1 MPSPSPDNLE
11 SLHPDELIDLVRE
24 LLTVNEQMR
33 SHTATP
39 PTAAQSLLDDQL
51 RRTSLLTQ
59 LAIEF
64 RESLEPATIV
74 EQTLRAVAVHLVVA
88 GASIILVAPNSSID
102 LATVVIDGNVQPMAH
117 DLAVEV
123 VEKGLAGWVLRHGSS
138 VALSDVA
145 RDRRWLEFSE
155 RHRSGSVIV
164 IPVRQSSATLG
175 VLTVHRAAPYAFSSH
190 DLILLEGVAAQLGVA
205 LSAARHQASERQRR
219 NQAMALL
226 AMSQFLT
233 AERTP
238 PELAGML
245 QEKSV
250 AVFGAQAGLLF
261 LADEAGELQPI
272 LPEDDQRPDE
282 ATVAMASGAARLAWA
297 SQRIAT
303 TGPAPEVT
311 CVAMPLINHGTAIGS
326 YALLHANGGGFSAA
340 VWSLLTVFTHA
351 IASAC
356 ANISLVARLTQQARI
371 LENLVE
377 QRTQQVRRSR
387 DALRAIFDSL
397 NEGILLLDSEERIL
411 AANAHF
417 CTQVVGTHP
426 REVVGQPYAQV
437 WQTIE
442 RRGELSVELLPTSG
456 FGRQRLFVR
465 QNFAGSTRSLL
476 VERTPVG
483 SASRAEQFIEFWR
496 AQPTKR

>member
-1 MPSPSPDNLE
+1 MPSETPDNLE
-11 SLHPDELIDLVRE
+11 TLQPSELLELVRE
-24 LLTVNEQMR
+24 LLMVNEQLR
-33 SHTATP
+33 SQQTTP

-64 RESLEPATIV
+64 RESVDPAAIV
-74 EQTLRAVAVHLVVA
+74 EHTLRAVTVHLVVA
-88 GASIILVAPNSSID
+88 GASIVLVGPNSSIE
-102 LATVVIDGNVQPMAH
+102 LATVVVDGTVQPMDH
-117 DLAVEV
+117 SLAVDV
-123 VEKGLAGWVLRHGSS
+123 VEKGLAGWALRHGSS

-175 VLTVHRAAPYAFSSH
+175 VLTVHRSVPYAFSSH

-238 PELAGML
+238 TELATML
-245 QEKSV
+245 QEKSI

-261 LADEAGELQPI
+261 LADDGDELHPV
-272 LPEDDQRPDE
+272 LPQGDQAPDE
-282 ATVAMASGAARLAWA
+282 NLVSMASGAARLAWA

-303 TGPAPEVT
+303 TGPAPDVT
-311 CVAMPLINHGTAIGS
+311 CVSMPLINHGVAIGA
-326 YALLHANGGGFSAA
+326 YALVHSSGGNFSAA

-351 IASAC
+351 IAAAC
-356 ANISLVARLTQQARI
+356 ANINLVTRLVHQARSLESLVD
-371 LENLVE
+371 
-377 QRTQQVRRSR
+377 QRTQQVIRSR
-387 DALRAIFDSL
+387 DALRAIFDHLS
-397 NEGILLLDSEERIL
+397 EGILLLDSDERVV
-411 AANAHF
+411 AANAYF
-417 CTQVVGTHP
+417 CKQIVGLHP
-426 REVVGQPYAQV
+426 REVVGQSYAQV
-437 WQTIE
+437 RQLIE
-442 RRGELSVELLPTSG
+442 RQGAVTVENLPMASG
-456 FGRQRLFVR
+456 GRQRFVVR
-465 QNFAGSTRSLL
+465 QIRSNGQRNML

-483 SASRAEQFIEFWR
+483 SSARNEQMIEFWR
-496 AQPTKR
+496 NQPA

>member
-1 MPSPSPDNLE
+1 MPSQPPDNLE
-11 SLHPDELIDLVRE
+11 TLQPDELLELVRE
-24 LLTVNEQMR
+24 LLMVNEQLR
-33 SHTATP
+33 AHHATP

-64 RESLEPATIV
+64 RESVDPATIV
-74 EQTLRAVAVHLVVA
+74 EHTLRAVTVHLVVA
-88 GASIILVAPNSSID
+88 GASIILVGSNDSIE
-102 LATVVIDGNVQPMAH
+102 LATVVIDGAVQPM
-117 DLAVEV
+117 DQGLAVEV
-123 VEKGLAGWVLRHGSS
+123 VEKGLAGWALRHGSS

-175 VLTVHRAAPYAFSSH
+175 VLTVHRAVPYAFSSH

-238 PELAGML
+238 TELATML
-245 QEKSV
+245 QEKSI

-261 LADEAGELQPI
+261 LADDGDELHPV
-272 LPEDDQRPDE
+272 LPEGEHAPDE
-282 ATVAMASGAARLAWA
+282 QMVTMASGAARLAWA

-311 CVAMPLINHGTAIGS
+311 CVAMPLINHGVTIGS
-326 YALLHANGGGFSAA
+326 YALVHASGGNFSAA

-351 IASAC
+351 IAAAC
-356 ANISLVARLTQQARI
+356 ANINLVTRLVHQARS
-371 LENLVE
+371 LESLVE
-377 QRTQQVRRSR
+377 QRTQQVIRSR
-387 DALRAIFDSL
+387 DALRAIFDHL
-397 NEGILLLDSEERIL
+397 NEGILLLDSDERVV
-411 AANAHF
+411 AANAYF
-417 CTQVVGTHP
+417 CKQIVGLHP
-426 REVVGQPYAQV
+426 REVVGHSYAEVRQMIER
-437 WQTIE
+437 QGTLTIE
-442 RRGELSVELLPTSG
+442 DLPSNNRGA
-456 FGRQRLFVR
+456 QRSMVH
-465 QNFAGSTRSLL
+465 QTRNNGQRHML

-483 SASRAEQFIEFWR
+483 SAKRAEQMIEFWR
-496 AQPTKR
+496 MQSTRS